1 MGMLSGMQ
9 KNNLKM
15 EKCVVSKPYN
25 PEEKCEQLVENIK
38 LLCKER
44 AISYYALAQ
53 KADISTSALH
63 SMMTGKTKPYM
74 YTVYKLCNALEIP
87 ISELLIDE
95 ECEEQE
101 VLTFDELQM
110 LAVYRQLSVGEKDLI
125 HDVVKLLQGYEV
137 KRKYGRQEN
146 RP

>member
-9 KNNLKM
+9 KNDLKM

-101 VLTFDELQM
+101 VLTFGELQM

-137 KRKYGRQEN
+137 KRK
-146 RP
+146 

>member
-125 HDVVKLLQGYEV
+125 HDVVKILQGYEV
-137 KRKYGRQEN
+137 KRK
-146 RP
+146 

>member
-9 KNNLKM
+9 KNDLKM

-63 SMMTGKTKPYM
+63 SMVTGKTKPYM

-137 KRKYGRQEN
+137 KRK
-146 RP
+146 

>member
-9 KNNLKM
+9 KNDLKM

-44 AISYYALAQ
+44 AISYYALTQ

-95 ECEEQE
+95 ECEEKE

-137 KRKYGRQEN
+137 KRK
-146 RP
+146 

>member
-110 LAVYRQLSVGEKDLI
+110 LAVYRQLSVGEKGSD
-125 HDVVKLLQGYEV
+125 
-137 KRKYGRQEN
+137 
-146 RP
+146 P

>member
-9 KNNLKM
+9 KNDLKM

-53 KADISTSALH
+53 KADISTSAFH

-95 ECEEQE
+95 ECEEKE

-137 KRKYGRQEN
+137 KRK
-146 RP
+146 

>member
-9 KNNLKM
+9 KNDLKM

-95 ECEEQE
+95 EYEEKE

-137 KRKYGRQEN
+137 KRK
-146 RP
+146 

>member
-44 AISYYALAQ
+44 AILYYALAQ

-137 KRKYGRQEN
+137 KRK
-146 RP
+146 

>member
-95 ECEEQE
+95 ECEEKE

-125 HDVVKLLQGYEV
+125 HDVVKLHQGYEV
-137 KRKYGRQEN
+137 KRK
-146 RP
+146 

>member
-74 YTVYKLCNALEIP
+74 YTDYKLCNALEIP

-137 KRKYGRQEN
+137 KRK
-146 RP
+146 

>member
-9 KNNLKM
+9 KNDLKM
-15 EKCVVSKPYN
+15 EKYVVSKPYN

-44 AISYYALAQ
+44 AISHYALAQ

-95 ECEEQE
+95 ECEEKE

-137 KRKYGRQEN
+137 KRK
-146 RP
+146 

>member
-38 LLCKER
+38 LLCQER

-137 KRKYGRQEN
+137 KRK
-146 RP
+146 

>member
-9 KNNLKM
+9 KNDLKM

-25 PEEKCEQLVENIK
+25 PEEKCEQLVANIK

-137 KRKYGRQEN
+137 KRK
-146 RP
+146 

>member
-9 KNNLKM
+9 KNDLKM

-25 PEEKCEQLVENIK
+25 PEEKCEQLVENLK

-95 ECEEQE
+95 ECEEKE

-137 KRKYGRQEN
+137 KRK
-146 RP
+146 

>member
-25 PEEKCEQLVENIK
+25 QEEKCEQLVENIK

-95 ECEEQE
+95 DCEEQE

-137 KRKYGRQEN
+137 KRK
-146 RP
+146 

>member
-9 KNNLKM
+9 KNDLKM

-125 HDVVKLLQGYEV
+125 HDVVKLLQGYDV
-137 KRKYGRQEN
+137 KSK
-146 RP
+146 

>member
-44 AISYYALAQ
+44 AISYFALAQ

-137 KRKYGRQEN
+137 KRK
-146 RP
+146 

>member
-1 MGMLSGMQ
+1 MLSGMQ
-9 KNNLKM
+9 KNDLKM

-95 ECEEQE
+95 ECEEKE
-101 VLTFDELQM
+101 VLTFDEMQM

-137 KRKYGRQEN
+137 KRK
-146 RP
+146 

>member
-1 MGMLSGMQ
+1 MI
-9 KNNLKM
+9 
-15 EKCVVSKPYN
+15 VSKPYN

-137 KRKYGRQEN
+137 KRK
-146 RP
+146 

>member
-9 KNNLKM
+9 KNDLKM

-74 YTVYKLCNALEIP
+74 YTVYTLCNALEIP
-87 ISELLIDE
+87 ISELLIAE

-137 KRKYGRQEN
+137 KRK
-146 RP
+146 

>member
-9 KNNLKM
+9 KNDLKM

-63 SMMTGKTKPYM
+63 SMMTGKTKSYM

-95 ECEEQE
+95 ECEEKE

-110 LAVYRQLSVGEKDLI
+110 LAVYRQLSVGDKDLI

-137 KRKYGRQEN
+137 KRK
-146 RP
+146 

>member
-137 KRKYGRQEN
+137 KRK
-146 RP
+146 

>member
-95 ECEEQE
+95 ECEDQE

-110 LAVYRQLSVGEKDLI
+110 LAVYRQLSVGDKDLI

-137 KRKYGRQEN
+137 KRK
-146 RP
+146 

>member
-95 ECEEQE
+95 ECEEKE

-137 KRKYGRQEN
+137 KRK
-146 RP
+146 

>member
-9 KNNLKM
+9 KNDLKM

-110 LAVYRQLSVGEKDLI
+110 LAVYRQLSVGDKDLI

-137 KRKYGRQEN
+137 KRK
-146 RP
+146 

>member
-9 KNNLKM
+9 KNDLKM

-53 KADISTSALH
+53 KADISTSVLH

-95 ECEEQE
+95 ECEEKE

-137 KRKYGRQEN
+137 KRK
-146 RP
+146 

>member
-9 KNNLKM
+9 KNDLKM

-25 PEEKCEQLVENIK
+25 PEEKCEQLMENIK

-137 KRKYGRQEN
+137 KRK
-146 RP
+146 

>member
-9 KNNLKM
+9 KYDLKM

-95 ECEEQE
+95 ECEEKE

-137 KRKYGRQEN
+137 KRK
-146 RP
+146 

>member
-1 MGMLSGMQ
+1 MLSGMQ
-9 KNNLKM
+9 KNDLRM
-15 EKCVVSKPYN
+15 EKYVVSKPYN

-137 KRKYGRQEN
+137 KRK
-146 RP
+146 

>member
-9 KNNLKM
+9 KNDLKM

-137 KRKYGRQEN
+137 K
-146 RP
+146 

>member
-9 KNNLKM
+9 KNDLKM

-25 PEEKCEQLVENIK
+25 PEEKCQQLVENIK

-137 KRKYGRQEN
+137 KRK
-146 RP
+146 

>member
-9 KNNLKM
+9 KNDLKM

-74 YTVYKLCNALEIP
+74 YTVYKLCNALEIT

-137 KRKYGRQEN
+137 KRK
-146 RP
+146 

>member
-9 KNNLKM
+9 KNDLKM

-125 HDVVKLLQGYEV
+125 HDVVKLLQ
-137 KRKYGRQEN
+137 
-146 RP
+146 

>member
-9 KNNLKM
+9 KNDLKM

-87 ISELLIDE
+87 NSELLIDE
-95 ECEEQE
+95 ECEEKE

-137 KRKYGRQEN
+137 KRK
-146 RP
+146 

>member
-9 KNNLKM
+9 KNNLKK

-137 KRKYGRQEN
+137 KRK
-146 RP
+146 

>member
-9 KNNLKM
+9 KIDLKM

-95 ECEEQE
+95 ECEEKE

-137 KRKYGRQEN
+137 KRK
-146 RP
+146 